1 MKKNGLINETNEK
14 NLLDYISNM
23 EQVKK
28 IINSKIKSYGI
39 RYQNN
44 DQPTIS
50 KKDWNNQRVNAYV
63 VTLNSKKF
71 RYYEGV
77 GNKPLSNNKTE
88 REAKILNLL
97 NCLLIDYDCANMTI
111 EEYISTFGEINQT
124 AKLLK
129 QIKANSKKLEEIFTL
144 EEIQFLRDNIQL

>member
-1 MKKNGLINETNEK
+1 MKKKGLINETNEK
-14 NLLDYISNM
+14 ELLNYISNM
-23 EQVKK
+23 DQVKK
-28 IINSKIKSYGI
+28 LINSKIKSYGI

-44 DQPTIS
+44 NQPTII

-63 VTLNSKKF
+63 VTLNSKQFK
-71 RYYEGV
+71 YYEGV
-77 GNKPLSNNKTE
+77 GHKPLSDNKTE

-97 NCLLIDYDCANMTI
+97 NCLLVDYDCANITI
-111 EEYISTFGEINQT
+111 EEYIATFGEINQA

-129 QIKANSKKLEEIFTL
+129 QIKANSKKLEEIFTI